1 MPRHLAHGQLFATL
15 GLAVTAATAPGHA
28 LAAFEFNGTKSIV
41 AVTADG
47 GRISIGTVQFTP
59 AEGGASTFKVALKT
73 EIFTDYF
80 LSMREFKCLPSAKEV
95 SCHVPYPYQNPS
107 MAGPGNLA
115 WLEHSLLFLYKTP
128 AEFGA
133 KLWNGVYYEFRE
145 QGSSLV
151 GVPKAVDLNE
161 ISAPPSNSSIPPL
174 RKALRHDMPADAR
187 WIRELVI
194 E

>member
-1 MPRHLAHGQLFATL
+1 MPRRFTCGQLFAIL
-15 GLAVTAATAPGHA
+15 GLAATAATAPSRV
-28 LAAFEFNGTKSIV
+28 LAAFEFSGTKSIV

-47 GRISIGTVQFTP
+47 GRTSIGTVQFTP
-59 AEGGASTFKVALKT
+59 AEGGASTFKVALRT

-80 LSMREFKCLPSAKEV
+80 LSMREFKCLPGATEI

-115 WLEHSLLFLYKTP
+115 WLEHSLLFLYKSP

-133 KLWNGVYYEFRE
+133 KLWNGVYFELRE
-145 QGSSLV
+145 QGSSLI
-151 GVPKAVDLNE
+151 GIPKAVDLNE
-161 ISAPPSNSSIPPL
+161 ISAPPGNSAVPPF

>member
-1 MPRHLAHGQLFATL
+1 MAPSQVLAQFKLS
-15 GLAVTAATAPGHA
+15 
-28 LAAFEFNGTKSIV
+28 GTKSIV

-47 GRISIGTVQFTP
+47 GRTSIATVQFTP
-59 AEGGASTFKVALKT
+59 AEGGASTFKLALKT

-80 LSMREFKCLPSAKEV
+80 LSMREFKCLAGATEI
-95 SCHVPYPYQNPS
+95 SCHVPYPYQNPARVS
-107 MAGPGNLA
+107 PGNLA
-115 WLEHSLLFLYKTP
+115 WLEHSLLFLYKSP

-151 GVPKAVDLNE
+151 GVPQAVDLSE
-161 ISAPPSNSSIPPL
+161 ISAPPDNSSVPPF